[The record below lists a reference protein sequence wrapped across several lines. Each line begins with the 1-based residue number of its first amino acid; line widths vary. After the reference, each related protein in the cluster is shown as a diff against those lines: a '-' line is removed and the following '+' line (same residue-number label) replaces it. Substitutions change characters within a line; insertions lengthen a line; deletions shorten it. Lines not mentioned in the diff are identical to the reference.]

1 MLASGGG
8 GGGYYSTPYYSVYPN
23 EVTYD
28 SSSSYPSYYQTY
40 QGPEVDNPDYTPK
53 DGAKTPMPKPM
64 VKDPASVPQIIPEK
78 GVFPSATPLD
88 SDLDP

>member
-1 MLASGGG
+1 LLGSGLG
-8 GGGYYSTPYYSVYPN
+8 GGGYYSTPYYSVYPS

-28 SSSSYPSYYQTY
+28 SSSSFPSYYQTY
-40 QGPEVDNPDYTPK
+40 QGPEEDNPDYTPM
-53 DGAKTPMPKPM
+53 DGAKTPDAKPM

-88 SDLDP
+88 NDLDP